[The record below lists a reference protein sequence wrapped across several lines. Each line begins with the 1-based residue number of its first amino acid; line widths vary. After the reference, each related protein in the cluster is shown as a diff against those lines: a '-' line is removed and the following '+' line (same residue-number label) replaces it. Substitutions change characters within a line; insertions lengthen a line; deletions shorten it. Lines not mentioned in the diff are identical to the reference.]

1 MVHELVIC
9 RVEPEP
15 RWHLNLALHL
25 PSLPS
30 PPLLCLF
37 LSVVLDLLSRCS
49 WSQVQ
54 EEAGSFSG
62 FLQCRL
68 HHRSLTARQGFIYRD
83 TLEGLREA
91 SRRQYPAWIYPYFNS
106 DTWVIKEWREREGE
120 ETDGA
125 AVAPVHQVNQVVTR
139 VQQHGFVM
147 AYVRYFVVFSVSGY
161 PSEALDRHAP
171 AAPLFVRS
179 IKSPT
184 PHGSKVKPHPIPMR
198 GKRFDFSLARFFF
211 LAHKN

>member
-62 FLQCRL
+62 FLECRL

-106 DTWVIKEWREREGE
+106 DTWVIKGWRGRGRRDRRSSRG
-120 ETDGA
+120 TSSSGQSGSD
-125 AVAPVHQVNQVVTR
+125 TR
-139 VQQHGFVM
+139 
-147 AYVRYFVVFSVSGY
+147 
-161 PSEALDRHAP
+161 P
-171 AAPLFVRS
+171 AAWFCHGLRSLFCRVLRVWLPFG
-179 IKSPT
+179 SP
-184 PHGSKVKPHPIPMR
+184 
-198 GKRFDFSLARFFF
+198 
-211 LAHKN
+211 